1 MHFIT
6 SGSGLTAF
14 RQLIII
20 VKSTSNLKFK
30 WRPGAFTT
38 RFLFNLA
45 LMALVAVVFVWLL
58 LVWLD
63 SWTDHGHYVE
73 VPQVKGMTYE
83 GAMSSLE
90 SEGFEAA
97 LSDSIY
103 DEKTRPGTVVE
114 QNPKRGTK
122 VKAGRTV
129 YLTITAFS
137 PKSVSVPSLTDV
149 SLRQARSILEGLGF
163 RNIYV
168 EYVPSEFKDL
178 VVSVKSD
185 GRQLQA
191 GSRLPVTASI
201 VLNVG
206 EGVSDDMDTTAEPE
220 TEQF

>member
-1 MHFIT
+1 MRFIT
-6 SGSGLTAF
+6 SGSGITAI

-20 VKSTSNLKFK
+20 VKSTSNLNFK

-73 VPQVKGMTYE
+73 VQQVKGMTYE
-83 GAMSSLE
+83 VAMSSLE

-137 PKSVSVPSLTDV
+137 PKSVSV

-206 EGVSDDMDTTAEPE
+206 EGVSDDIDTTADPE